1 MSSGIGGSARGPAA
15 PQIIV
20 GVDLMQV
27 SQVARSLDS
36 LGEAYMR
43 RICTAE
49 EIAYCNTNP
58 MMAPARFAARFA
70 AKEATLKVLRLDDQ
84 GLDLRAIEVRQ
95 MPGGWCDLV
104 LHGRARELA
113 EQAGWS
119 SWSVSLS
126 HEGDYA
132 NAVVAVIVDRKA
144 TGNASG

>member
-1 MSSGIGGSARGPAA
+1 M
-15 PQIIV
+15 V

-49 EIAYCNTNP
+49 EIATCTANP

-84 GLDLRAIEVRQ
+84 GLDLRNIEVVQ
-95 MPGGWCDLV
+95 MPGGWTDLV
-104 LHGRARELA
+104 LHGRALELA
-113 EQAGWS
+113 KAAGWS
-119 SWSVSLS
+119 SVAVSLS

-132 NAVVAVIVDRKA
+132 TAVVAVVIEPQGKR
-144 TGNASG
+144 